1 MLDESAFTG
10 SSLCVVGNINRDV
23 KTAPMRA
30 GEHLFADGETSVS
43 SIIETVGGGGA
54 ISAFAAA
61 SLGARVAF
69 LGKVGAD
76 GWGER
81 LERTL
86 TQHGIAAHLA
96 KDRERPTGTSL
107 ALAFDN
113 GQRHFV
119 SCLPSS
125 ESLSFADLDLS
136 ALSGHRHL
144 LRADV
149 WFSEAMLFEG
159 NRKLLENARRSGINV
174 SLDLNWDPQWGR
186 ASAETIR
193 ARKQAVRDVLP
204 FVNLAHGNVRELM
217 EFADAP
223 DLETALKAL
232 TGSGVEAVVV
242 HLGAKGAGYWHQGA
256 LVVEPPAPV
265 TSQVNTTGTGDVL
278 SVCMMLLHHREDLAI
293 AERLRRA
300 NALVAEF
307 MEGKRA
313 FIPALADEPSGFK
326 KT

>member
-1 MLDESAFTG
+1 MTNDPIFGG
-10 SSLCVVGNINRDV
+10 SSLYVVGNINRDV
-23 KTAPMRA
+23 KTAPIRA
-30 GEHLFADGETSVS
+30 GEYLFADGETSVS
-43 SIIETVGGGGA
+43 SIVETVGGGGA
-54 ISAFAAA
+54 NSAFAAA

-76 GWGER
+76 GLGAR

-86 TQHGIAAHLA
+86 TQHGISPHLA

-107 ALAFDN
+107 ALSFDN
-113 GQRHFV
+113 GHRHFV

-125 ESLSFADLDLS
+125 ESLSLSDLDLG
-136 ALSGHRHL
+136 ALTGHRHL

-149 WFSEAMLFEG
+149 WFSKAMLFEG
-159 NRKLLENARRSGINV
+159 NKALLESARRSNIIT
-174 SLDLNWDPQWGR
+174 SLDLNWDPHWGW
-186 ASAETIR
+186 ASAEIIR
-193 ARKQAVRDVLP
+193 ARKQAVQDVLP
-204 FVNLAHGNVRELM
+204 FVNLAHGNIRELM
-217 EFADAP
+217 EFTDAA

-232 TGSGVEAVVV
+232 TGWGVEAVVV
-242 HLGAKGAGYWHQGA
+242 HMGAKGAGYWHQGA

-278 SVCMMLLHHREDLAI
+278 SVCMMLLHHRVELAA

-307 MEGKRA
+307 IEGKRA
-313 FIPALADEPSGFK
+313 FIPALADEPGSAA

>member
-1 MLDESAFTG
+1 MNSAPFAG

-23 KTAPMRA
+23 KTAPLRA
-30 GEHLFADGETSVS
+30 GQHLFADGETSVS
-43 SIIETVGGGGA
+43 SIVETIGGGGA
-54 ISAFAAA
+54 NSAFAAA

-86 TQHGIAAHLA
+86 TQHGISAHLA
-96 KDRERPTGTSL
+96 KDREHATGTSL

-113 GQRHFV
+113 GHRHFV

-125 ESLSFADLDLS
+125 ESLSFADLDLN
-136 ALSGHRHL
+136 ALTGHRHL

-149 WFSEAMLFEG
+149 WFSETMLFEG
-159 NRKLLENARRSGINV
+159 NRKLLETARRSGITV

-186 ASAETIR
+186 ASAEAIR
-193 ARKQAVRDVLP
+193 VRKQAVRDVLS
-204 FVNLAHGNVRELM
+204 FVNLAHGNVRELT

-223 DLETALKAL
+223 DLETALKSLAAW
-232 TGSGVEAVVV
+232 GVEAVVV
-242 HLGAKGAGYWHQGA
+242 HMGAKGAGYWHQGS

-265 TSQVNTTGTGDVL
+265 TSHVNTTGTGDVL
-278 SVCMMLLHHREDLAI
+278 SVCMMLLHHCEEMAI

-300 NALVAEF
+300 NALVADF
-307 MEGKRA
+307 IEGKRT
-313 FIPALADEPSGFK
+313 FIPALSDEP
-326 KT
+326 

>member
-1 MLDESAFTG
+1 
-10 SSLCVVGNINRDV
+10 V
-23 KTAPMRA
+23 
-30 GEHLFADGETSVS
+30 
-43 SIIETVGGGGA
+43 
-54 ISAFAAA
+54 
-61 SLGARVAF
+61 F

-76 GWGER
+76 GLGER

-86 TQHGIAAHLA
+86 THHGISAYLA
-96 KDRERPTGTSL
+96 KDHKRPTGTSL
-107 ALAFDN
+107 ALSFDN
-113 GQRHFV
+113 GHRHFV

-125 ESLSFADLDLS
+125 ESLSLADLDLS
-136 ALSGHRHL
+136 TLIGCRHL

-149 WFSEAMLFEG
+149 WFSETMLFGG
-159 NRKLLENARRSGINV
+159 NKKLLETARRSSISV

-232 TGSGVEAVVV
+232 AGWGVEAVVV
-242 HLGAKGAGYWHQGA
+242 HLGAKGAGYWHQGVLA
-256 LVVEPPAPV
+256 VEPPATV

-278 SVCMMLLHHREDLAI
+278 SVCMMLLHHREEMAV

-300 NALVAEF
+300 NALVADF
-307 MEGKRA
+307 MEGRRA
-313 FIPALADEPSGFK
+313 FIPALADEPSSFK

>member
-1 MLDESAFTG
+1 MNSDSIFSG

-23 KTAPMRA
+23 KTAPVRA

-54 ISAFAAA
+54 NSAFAAA

-76 GWGER
+76 GLGAR

-86 TQHGIAAHLA
+86 MQHGISPHLA

-107 ALAFDN
+107 ALSFDN
-113 GQRHFV
+113 GHRHFV

-125 ESLSFADLDLS
+125 ELLSLSDLNLG
-136 ALSGHRHL
+136 ALTGHRHL

-149 WFSEAMLFEG
+149 WFSKAMLFEG
-159 NRKLLENARRSGINV
+159 NKALLESSRRSNITT
-174 SLDLNWDPQWGR
+174 SLDLNWDPQWGW
-186 ASAETIR
+186 ASAETVR

-204 FVNLAHGNVRELM
+204 FVNLAHGNIRELR
-217 EFADAP
+217 EFTDAP

-232 TGSGVEAVVV
+232 TGWGVEAVVV
-242 HLGAKGAGYWHQGA
+242 HMGAKGAGHWHQGA

-265 TSQVNTTGTGDVL
+265 TSLVNTTGTGDVL

-300 NALVAEF
+300 NALVAAF
-307 MEGKRA
+307 IEGKRA
-313 FIPALADEPSGFK
+313 FIPALADEPSQ